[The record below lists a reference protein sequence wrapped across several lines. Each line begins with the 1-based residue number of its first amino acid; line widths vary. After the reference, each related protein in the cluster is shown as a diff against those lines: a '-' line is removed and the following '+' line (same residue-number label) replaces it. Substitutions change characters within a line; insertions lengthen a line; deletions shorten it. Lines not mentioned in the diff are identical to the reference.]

1 MKHTECHVF
10 HACVTRDQWKI
21 TTADRIRNDYK
32 TSNLSVS
39 ALKSLRQKLTENVLH
54 EKGQK
59 CWHEFCMFTLE
70 IIPFE
75 QLATLSKIVQLVAEE
90 LTFTGVVP
98 KDDSFYGLNAAKTKY
113 TI

>member
-1 MKHTECHVF
+1 
-10 HACVTRDQWKI
+10 
-21 TTADRIRNDYK
+21 
-32 TSNLSVS
+32 
-39 ALKSLRQKLTENVLH
+39 
-54 EKGQK
+54 
-59 CWHEFCMFTLE
+59 MFTLE

-113 TI
+113 TV